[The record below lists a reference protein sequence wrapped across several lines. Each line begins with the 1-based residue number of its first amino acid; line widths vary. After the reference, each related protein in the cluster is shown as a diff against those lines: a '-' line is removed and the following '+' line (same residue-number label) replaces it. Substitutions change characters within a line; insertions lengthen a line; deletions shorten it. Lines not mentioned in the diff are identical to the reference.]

1 MNNEIGYFFDS
12 KFEQNI
18 LFVEQMG
25 CGKITFVQNLAKN
38 KKCLL
43 VLKKFTGYLK
53 YLFPGTEKKIY
64 RRLF

>member
-38 KKCLL
+38 KMFVSIKEVYWLS
-43 VLKKFTGYLK
+43 
-53 YLFPGTEKKIY
+53 KISLS
-64 RRLF
+64 RNREENI